1 MMPMLVVE
9 IKNVLKSIDI
19 IKILFSMSIAAS
31 TRGAEGRGGGTPPAP
46 RDEAAAAT
54 NIYE

>member
-19 IKILFSMSIAAS
+19 IKILLSMSIAAS
-31 TRGAEGRGGGTPPAP
+31 TRGAEGGGAFPPAP
-46 RDEAAAAT
+46 RVEAAAAT
-54 NIYE
+54 NNYE

>member
-19 IKILFSMSIAAS
+19 IKILLSMSIAAS
-31 TRGAEGRGGGTPPAP
+31 TRGAEGGGGGTPPAP